1 MRPHAWTARWMRRRW
16 QQTLVNAC
24 AWPGPCVALHLPLQ
38 RPINP
43 KCRTAMPM
51 RTLNKAFW
59 QWPVPELPDTMAGL
73 QHALAC
79 GEWSVVQALDAQRR
93 RLRQHAGRLNFV
105 VRDLAGSQDDA
116 SAPQGCLAGVGLA
129 HKDIFDLAGWR
140 PGLGRDLGAASPG
153 LATAPAV
160 DRLTRQGAT
169 PLATLA
175 MSEHACGATGAN
187 PHFPRCVN
195 PLRADA
201 VVGGSSSGSAVAV
214 AAGLAYGSLATD
226 TAGSVRIPAATCG
239 VLGLKTTQGRVPR
252 NGVYPLAPGMDT
264 VGLMTR
270 SATDAARLLDVVA
283 PLPELDKVPD
293 RPLRICAWIPD
304 AGVDAQV
311 AAALESLLA
320 DLPGVRR
327 IDDWP
332 DFRVVSQLADVMLHG
347 QAALTHATALREGVA
362 APAVREVAL
371 PGSVMPTHWL
381 PAAQADRPRRLKSFV
396 SAYLTDC
403 DLFLLPA
410 LAEPV
415 PDWTSVTPGQP
426 EYQPSRLLAL
436 YRFMGFVNYLGLP
449 AIVFPIAADARGMPI
464 SVQLVA
470 RPFHEHVLLAFA
482 DAVQQQ
488 RFDGAAFTRRFQTGN

>member
-1 MRPHAWTARWMRRRW
+1 MQM
-16 QQTLVNAC
+16 Q
-24 AWPGPCVALHLPLQ
+24 
-38 RPINP
+38 
-43 KCRTAMPM
+43 
-51 RTLNKAFW
+51 TLNKAFGN
-59 QWPVPELPDTMAGL
+59 WPVPELPDTLTGL

-79 GEWSVVQALDAQRR
+79 GEWSVAQALDVQ
-93 RLRQHAGRLNFV
+93 RLRMRQQAGRLHCV
-105 VRDLAGSQDDA
+105 VRALAVSHGDAPSPHGS
-116 SAPQGCLAGVGLA
+116 LAGVGLA

-140 PGLGRDLGAASPG
+140 PGLGRDQGAAAPG
-153 LATAPAV
+153 LLPAPAV
-160 DRLTRQGAT
+160 QRLMRQGAT

-175 MSEHACGATGAN
+175 MAEHACGATGAN

-195 PLRADA
+195 PLHADA

-214 AAGLAYGSLATD
+214 AAGLVYGSLATD

-252 NGVYPLAPGMDT
+252 EGVHPLAPGLDT

-270 SATDAARLLDVVA
+270 SANDAARLLDALA
-283 PLPELDKVPD
+283 PAPEHDKVPD
-293 RPLRICAWIPD
+293 RPLRICAWIPKT
-304 AGVDAQV
+304 GVDAQV
-311 AAALESLLA
+311 ASALESLLA

-332 DFRVVSQLADVMLHG
+332 DFRAVSQLADVMLHS

-371 PGSVMPTHWL
+371 PGMVMPAQWL
-381 PAAQADRPRRLKSFV
+381 PAAQAERPRRLKAFM
-396 SAYLTDC
+396 AAHLADC

-415 PDWTSVTPGQP
+415 PDWDCVTPGQT
-426 EYQPSRLLAL
+426 EFQAGSLLAL

-470 RPFHEHVLLAFA
+470 RPFHEHSLLAFA
-482 DAVQQQ
+482 AEVQQQ
-488 RFDGAAFTRRFQTGN
+488 RFDGAAFTRHFQTGN